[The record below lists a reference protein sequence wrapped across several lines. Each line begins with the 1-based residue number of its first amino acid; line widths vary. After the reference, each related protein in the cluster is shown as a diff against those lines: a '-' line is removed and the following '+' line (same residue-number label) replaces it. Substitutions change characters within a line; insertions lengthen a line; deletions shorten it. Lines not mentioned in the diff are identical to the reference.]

1 MALPSSG
8 QIHLGALADNNSSA
22 SRADLSMKTESER
35 FASGSRVGDIDGD
48 PADLGDDDDRT
59 ALRVAPYSLS
69 EFHGANYPSSI
80 ITGITFTT
88 EGGGGDTDTVD
99 GEDLDVAFTTDGTAG
114 TYTVRLLDSSD
125 NTDAST
131 TRSGAGT
138 VTFSPLALDDA
149 NGYKAQVQYDQ
160 FNIVNDDATFNHH
173 DLLGS
178 ISITDPG
185 TAYVAASTTVYAI
198 THGRSITNSN
208 AVNDYNWTFA
218 KSSGDSAGLRL
229 SGEGGS
235 YGSSLSTAASTP
247 AIDYKGPG
255 VFTANLRIDGT
266 PSQARNSS
274 TAAEVSHRIEYT
286 DSITAND
293 QSTGA
298 NEGTTITCVG
308 THLGIAGGIKIGY
321 VNVSDTGTFLASD
334 TSDSTDS
341 RIEASGNISK
351 DVTAASLGASTI
363 SCKIRAEDKA
373 ASSTYDLSDNA
384 FNVYPLVSNE
394 LASGDISI
402 GTDPVLVGSNTALS
416 VGSIT
421 DNIVGYAWSNQ
432 GTGTMTTVSGNASSG
447 DTDGTSVDGTSLVSS
462 FPSAANLTVSF
473 NTAQENKT
481 IRITLYGKLSQT
493 SYAEKTLNVEL
504 VDAITINNQSAN
516 FNDGDSVTISGN
528 QSGYSGG
535 VTFGVIVD
543 GSTTMNVSTPNSRD
557 DEDDSRYAINGYTG
571 AFTLPTSLN
580 QATHAGRVIDPNDGG
595 AQNKNSSTWTTYP
608 RLLASRNT
616 INDGGVS
623 TIYSSTNISTTAF
636 DNDSTSYAN
645 SISYGTPGSA
655 TNNIQSHQYSAD
667 STPSGHSFG
676 SPTSQ
681 TTTFGGGSGVD
692 ASVIIT
698 YQVTGTTKAGSG
710 QTQSTEDDLAVLYK
724 PCIISISHTGG
735 TIIVNDTEVVVSAIS
750 WQGFSDAT
758 GLQLSIRNSIGG
770 IVGSNTT
777 VNYANTEGGTT
788 TSVSKTGLSI
798 NLGDSS
804 SAGTMYIRVAKI
816 NDTAAYRQFSF
827 TVSDYTSISIYG
839 VGAGYS
845 TPEHALRAK
854 LGEAGTWSTTT
865 KYLLPGISYGNGAD
879 LYDDNEGTRFNGG
892 TYYHG
897 YKPGA
902 TTDYFSVNT
911 NGDINTIYSGDAE
924 VPPRDPSGAGNSA
937 AQTSIAVSNYS
948 VSNYTFAASGTTTA
962 TFDSKVT
969 TKTVTVTW
977 SDNSNI
983 ENGYKVYD
991 TNSSGTLKGTAA
1003 EDATSKAITGITGN
1017 ITFAVYAIGNSNGDE
1032 SIHSL
1037 NASSTSYTH
1046 TNDGTLYLQATN
1058 NSGGATTNLGTA
1070 TGTGAGTQ
1078 TITWDKDVLNPG
1090 VYTIRLRSES
1100 YTGTQ
1105 VAIDSSVTVTGDF
1118 ATWSAEM
1125 FTETTGN
1132 GDTDTSSEVTIN
1144 VFSAGGT
1151 VALALVD
1158 TTGQSGEMNII
1169 YRIKAGAGG
1178 TYTSYGS
1185 SPSVSVSAGT
1195 TTMYVQ
1201 AHATQVKNANS
1212 SGVGVIKLTEST
1224 AGFDSPN
1231 VDVNWVGNIF
1241 DP

>member
-8 QIHLGALADNNSSA
+8 QISFGALADNRDSA
-22 SRADLSMKTESER
+22 SRANVAMSAYAQV
-35 FASGSRVGDIDGD
+35 FASGSLVGDVDGNSTANQT
-48 PADLGDDDDRT
+48 ADRN
-59 ALRVAPYSLS
+59 ALNSAPYSLS
-69 EFHGANYPSSI
+69 EFYAAEYVNEFY
-80 ITGITFTT
+80 
-88 EGGGGDTDTVD
+88 DTVVAQLADGTVVTSNGYVD
-99 GEDLDVAFTTDGTAG
+99 GESARISFNVNDATLGNSYTAGLKLASDGSIVVSATETESGTGVKTIAFTAPSRDAATDVYYPFVTTGTFENAVGSNINHYDAIGAVTITDPSDTTVAASNTTHQITHARSIGDTSSLTAYAWTFATVTAGDDGGNPSPTSATTSTPTVTYTGPG
-114 TYTVRLLDSSD
+114 TYT
-125 NTDAST
+125 
-131 TRSGAGT
+131 
-138 VTFSPLALDDA
+138 A
-149 NGYKAQVQYDQ
+149 N
-160 FNIVNDDATFNHH
+160 
-173 DLLGS
+173 L
-178 ISITDPG
+178 
-185 TAYVAASTTVYAI
+185 TVY
-198 THGRSITNSN
+198 GGPSNSRN
-208 AVNDYNWTFA
+208 N
-218 KSSGDSAGLRL
+218 
-229 SGEGGS
+229 
-235 YGSSLSTAASTP
+235 TAASAVTH
-247 AIDYKGPG
+247 
-255 VFTANLRIDGT
+255 T
-266 PSQARNSS
+266 
-274 TAAEVSHRIEYT
+274 IEYT

-293 QSTGA
+293 QSAGR
-298 NEGTTITCVG
+298 NEGTGIACVAS
-308 THLGIAGGIKIGY
+308 HLGLAGGMKIGY

-334 TSDSTDS
+334 TTDSTDT
-341 RIEASGNISK
+341 RFQAAAAISK
-351 DVTAASLGASTI
+351 TVTPAALTTTTI

-384 FNVYPLVSNE
+384 FNLYPYVDGE
-394 LASGDISI
+394 FGADDIAISV
-402 GTDPVLVGSNTALS
+402 DPVLVGSNTVLS
-416 VGSIT
+416 IARNIT
-421 DNIVGYAWSNQ
+421 DNIVGYRWSND
-432 GTGTMTTVSGNASSG
+432 GSGTMTSDNLSGGNIGGASDDS
-447 DTDGTSVDGTSLVSS
+447 TSIIDEYSS
-462 FPSAANLTVSF
+462 TTTNTVSF
-473 NTAQENKT
+473 NTAEANKT
-481 IRITLYGKLSQT
+481 IGLILYGRNAQT
-493 SYAEKTLNVEL
+493 STKRTKTLNVEL

-667 STPSGHSFG
+667 STPSEHSFG
-676 SPTSQ
+676 SATSQ

-865 KYLLPGISYGNGAD
+865 KYLLPGISYGDGAD

-1058 NSGGATTNLGTA
+1058 NSGGATTNIDTA
-1070 TGTGAGTQ
+1070 TGTGSGTQ
-1078 TITWDKDVLNPG
+1078 TITWDKDELNPG

-1132 GDTDTSSEVTIN
+1132 GDTDTSSEVTID

-1151 VALALVD
+1151 VALAIVD
-1158 TTGQSGEMNII
+1158 TTGQGGEMNII
-1169 YRIKAGAGG
+1169 YRIKAGSGG
-1178 TYTSYGS
+1178 TYTSYGN

-1195 TTMYVQ
+1195 TTMYVM

-1212 SGVGVIKLTEST
+1212 SGTGVIKLTEST